1 MLTNTDAERES
12 IRRCVDAYMEA
23 LQRADSLQLDVW
35 LSHGITIGQL
45 RTLRQLEGGALIA
58 GDLAERVG
66 LHPASL
72 TRTLDKLEESGWV
85 ERTTCDEDRRRVWVS
100 LTEEARRR
108 LKRRRG
114 GVRQVLERAAASMT
128 TAQRLAMSDG
138 LRAFAGALPEDLRLL
153 PDASE
158 VGEGRP

>member
-85 ERTTCDEDRRRVWVS
+85 ERTPCNEDRRRVWVS

-114 GVRQVLERAAASMT
+114 GVRQILERAAASMT

-138 LRAFAGALPEDLRLL
+138 LRAFAGALPEDLRLS
-153 PDASE
+153 PDPTE

>member
-85 ERTTCDEDRRRVWVS
+85 E
-100 LTEEARRR
+100 LTW
-108 LKRRRG
+108 
-114 GVRQVLERAAASMT
+114 AS
-128 TAQRLAMSDG
+128 
-138 LRAFAGALPEDLRLL
+138 
-153 PDASE
+153 
-158 VGEGRP
+158 